1 MPNPNEY
8 GLEIAK
14 AAAEAAGKE
23 GVNKFSAI
31 IGSFFPFWGLKKKAV
46 DAYIKEIEE
55 SNLTPEAKMM
65 SIANAKKTYKQLSNQ
80 ISIAQIAQYAAKP
93 GTDFST
99 SSSVD
104 DEWLER
110 FMDSAKFVSD
120 ETVQLLWGNILA
132 KEFETP
138 NSTPPSII
146 RILSEITTKY
156 AKVFEVICSLA
167 VDITFT
173 NEKGDVVET
182 IHQIILPHD
191 YDYLNQYDV
200 SLSTLNELGSLG
212 LIQFE
217 SMVGLAMSY
226 EHSEAPKFDMKY
238 GSSSTSD
245 ATYIDKQFPIGGVRL
260 TDAGA
265 VIASFVN
272 EKVIP
277 SHFEEVKKYMKSNGV
292 KFNDPIEITPQN

>member
-1 MPNPNEY
+1 MPNPDEY

-14 AAAEAAGKE
+14 AAAGAVGKE
-23 GVNKFSAI
+23 SVNKFSSV

-46 DAYIKEIEE
+46 DTYVREIEE
-55 SNLTPEAKMM
+55 SNLTPEAKM
-65 SIANAKKTYKQLSNQ
+65 IAISNAKQTYKQLSNQ
-80 ISIAQIAQYAAKP
+80 FSIAQIAQSAAKP
-93 GTDFST
+93 GTDFSKF
-99 SSSVD
+99 SLVD

-120 ETVQLLWGNILA
+120 EKVQLIWGNILA

-146 RILSEITTKY
+146 RILSEITPKY

-173 NEKGDVVET
+173 NENGDAVES

-200 SLSTLNELGSLG
+200 CLSTLNELESLG

-217 SMVGLAMSY
+217 AMMGLAMAY
-226 EHSEAPKFDMKY
+226 ELSEAPKFNMKY
-238 GSSSTSD
+238 GSSFTSA
-245 ATYIDKQFPIGGVRL
+245 ATYIDKKFPIGGVRL

-265 VIASFVN
+265 VIAGFVN
-272 EKVIP
+272 EQVIP
-277 SHFEEVKKYMKSNGV
+277 SHFDEVKKYMESEGV
-292 KFNDPIEITPQN
+292 KFLNPIKIPEHN

>member
-1 MPNPNEY
+1 M
-8 GLEIAK
+8 L
-14 AAAEAAGKE
+14 
-23 GVNKFSAI
+23 FQ
-31 IGSFFPFWGLKKKAV
+31 
-46 DAYIKEIEE
+46 
-55 SNLTPEAKMM
+55 
-65 SIANAKKTYKQLSNQ
+65 KTYKQLNNQ
-80 ISIAQIAQYAAKP
+80 LSIAQIAQLAAKP
-93 GTDFST
+93 GTDFSE

-120 ETVQLLWGNILA
+120 ERVQLLWGNILA
-132 KEFETP
+132 KEFEAP

-146 RILSEITTKY
+146 RILSEITPKY

-173 NEKGDVVET
+173 NKNGDAVES

-200 SLSTLNELGSLG
+200 CLSTLNELGSLG

-217 SMVGLAMSY
+217 AMMGLAMAY
-226 EHSEAPKFDMKY
+226 ELSEAPQFHMEY
-238 GSSSTSD
+238 GNDSVL
-245 ATYIDKQFPIGGVRL
+245 AITYTDKRFPIGGVRL

-265 VIASFVN
+265 VIAGFVN
-272 EKVIP
+272 QQVIP
-277 SHFEEVKKYMKSNGV
+277 SHFEAVKKYMETKGV
-292 KFNDPIEITPQN
+292 KFATPIEIAVQD